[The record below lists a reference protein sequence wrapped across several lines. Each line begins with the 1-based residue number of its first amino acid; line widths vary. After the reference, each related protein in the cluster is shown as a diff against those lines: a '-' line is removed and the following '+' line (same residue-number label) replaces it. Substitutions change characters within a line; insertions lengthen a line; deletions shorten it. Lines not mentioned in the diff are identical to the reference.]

1 MKICG
6 QYHDIERREDGSS
19 TLTAMNNVYIQIL
32 QHRVGVSGANVPI
45 FCLVWAAHRFG
56 AIVSINIGKG
66 SKIDR
71 IGRMVFF

>member
-1 MKICG
+1 
-6 QYHDIERREDGSS
+6 
-19 TLTAMNNVYIQIL
+19 MNNVYIQIL